1 MNTKR
6 IFFVITLLAFSIC
19 VSSSKANAQQDQST
33 RTITGSKATNQDKHP
48 PGVISGGVLNGK
60 AISLP
65 KPEYPQIARA
75 ARASGTVVVQVTID
89 EDGNIISASAISGH
103 PLLKAASVQAAYGAK
118 FSPTLLEGK
127 PVKVAGTINYNFLTS
142 LSWMDI
148 GAELGR
154 AEKDNSY
161 SISGSVPSSL
171 RSQQLEMESKELQ
184 ELQYASYQFNTNKQ
198 SGIPVVQQNAPSTSK
213 NVATIVGAKT
223 PDPISNEEFSR
234 RLNSV
239 ISSIQTKLLSD
250 MVNSW
255 YYSLGLIVGNAK
267 ESMTGD
273 VEIQQ
278 IIERLRVHSISAPS
292 GISEAVISKLQKLTP
307 YSNKSS
313 FDENDK
319 KEINQILQ
327 EILNAPVQ
335 RF

>member
-6 IFFVITLLAFSIC
+6 FFFVITLLVFALC
-19 VSSSKANAQQDQST
+19 VSSSKTNAQQDQST
-33 RTITGSKATNQDKHP
+33 RTITGSKANQDKHP

-89 EDGNIISASAISGH
+89 EDGNVVSANAISGH
-103 PLLKAASVQAAYGAK
+103 PLLKAASVQAAYGAR

-142 LSWMDI
+142 LSWIDI

-161 SISGSVPSSL
+161 SVSGSVPSSL
-171 RSQQLEMESKELQ
+171 RFQQFEMESKELQ
-184 ELQYASYQFNTNKQ
+184 ELQYASYQFKTNKQ
-198 SGIPVVQQNAPSTSK
+198 SETPATQQTAPPTSK
-213 NVATIVGAKT
+213 KVVTIVGAKA
-223 PDPISNEEFSR
+223 PDPISNEEYSR

-239 ISSIQTKLLSD
+239 INSVQTRLMSD

-292 GISEAVISKLQKLTP
+292 GISEVVISKLQKLVP

-313 FDENDK
+313 FEEKDK
-319 KEINQILQ
+319 NEINQILQ
-327 EILNAPVQ
+327 EILNAPIQ